1 MIKRQNLVDQF
12 STFLEFDDV
21 KDSLN
26 KGWYCSPQLHQNMSQ
41 RCQKDPTAR
50 EAYWAKII
58 LREALKNFHLSRE
71 HLAAYLEE
79 VAYWTVHKIC
89 KEFAQY
95 QLRYVDCLL
104 IAREGT
110 SQPVKLFN
118 RYDFKQS
125 QVKYFAKYPLRDYI
139 LVEIRRGR
147 EQEKYSTM
155 GLLRSLS
162 FIGLE
167 TALKKCNIDEA
178 RIPQYLLLLK
188 CFKEKYIP
196 TKMTGSRKLQPPNH
210 QQLEAIALYYNQ
222 SRPPEFN
229 SITGTEVSESL
240 EQCVKWVRTSS
251 KISTISFDN
260 LSPKLKDLKDNRE
273 QEEDQLRISK
283 EEVRQEYEEVNQIL
297 SRLFGQL
304 PQPTQTLF
312 DLVYGLDINQGDL
325 VNFLEVKEQYQ
336 VSRVLRRNKQNLLKS
351 FAQWGE
357 KNWGI
362 SHSSQ
367 QIANWV
373 KPLDHWLKEK
383 CSLRF
388 QQVLEQTLLTIYA
401 TEMTM
406 LQQIYGQQM
415 SVTEVAEINQ
425 ISASEIDLKLQ
436 EIEMTL
442 KTHLVAYIETICSC
456 PLKSMKSADKKISLF
471 VKLYLEQAPYAVFY
485 TNS

>member
-1 MIKRQNLVDQF
+1 MIRRQNLVDQF

-21 KDSLN
+21 KDSFN

-50 EAYWAKII
+50 ESYWAKII

-147 EQEKYSTM
+147 EQDKYSPM

-167 TALKKCNIDEA
+167 TALKKCNVAEA
-178 RIPQYLLLLK
+178 RIPQYLLILK
-188 CFKEKYIP
+188 CFKEKYVP
-196 TKMTGSRKLQPPNH
+196 TTMTGSRKLQPPNY

-222 SRPPEFN
+222 SRSPGFETL
-229 SITGTEVSESL
+229 TGTEVIESL
-240 EQCVKWVRTSS
+240 EQLVKWVRSS
-251 KISTISFDN
+251 YKIHKVYFEDIPANEKDDLESEEERLKIS
-260 LSPKLKDLKDNRE
+260 R
-273 QEEDQLRISK
+273 
-283 EEVRQEYEEVNQIL
+283 EEVRQEYEEVHQIL

-304 PQPTQTLF
+304 PQPTQTVF

-325 VNFLEVKEQYQ
+325 VEFLGFKEQYQ

-357 KNWGI
+357 KKWEI

-367 QIANWV
+367 HIANWI

-388 QQVLEQTLLTIYA
+388 QQVLQQTLLAIYA

-406 LQQIYGQQM
+406 LQQIYGQQI
-415 SVTEVAEINQ
+415 SVPEVAEINQ
-425 ISASEIDLKLQ
+425 ISASEIELKLR

-456 PLKSMKSADKKISLF
+456 PLKPMKSADKKISLF